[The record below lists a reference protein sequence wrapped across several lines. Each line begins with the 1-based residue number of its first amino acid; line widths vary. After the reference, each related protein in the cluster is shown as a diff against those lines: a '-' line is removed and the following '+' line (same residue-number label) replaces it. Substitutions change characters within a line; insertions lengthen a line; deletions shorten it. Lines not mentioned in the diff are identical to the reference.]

1 MRTRRSPRNQDR
13 LWRELGKQGAQ
24 PEPAP
29 IVYAVTLYDEVV
41 KRGIPHS
48 SHFSDLYLPCTEEVR
63 ALLLHYGHDRRGK
76 HATATTFVNQVEGGL
91 WYDVPFA
98 YAPFWR
104 SVARKAELCP
114 DKK

>member
-13 LWRELGKQGAQ
+13 LWRELGQQGAQ
-24 PEPAP
+24 PQPVPYDWAP
-29 IVYAVTLYDEVV
+29 TLYDEVV
-41 KRGIPHS
+41 KRGIPHAD
-48 SHFSDLYLPCTEEVR
+48 HYSDLYLPATEEVR
-63 ALLLHYGHDRRGK
+63 ILLLHYGHDRRGK
-76 HATATTFVNQVEGGL
+76 HATATTFVNQVEGGT

-104 SVARKAELCP
+104 DVARKAELCP